1 MNTLDSDDLLPEPR
15 PGFGGRPPKLAE
27 VVTVDDGP
35 AVRHELTLAP
45 GATAADLTTAM
56 ILVPPAASLI
66 SHHGDVDVSL
76 VFREPPRSSP
86 EEPTP
91 R

>member
-1 MNTLDSDDLLPEPR
+1 MNTVDSDALLPEPR
-15 PGFGGRPPKLAE
+15 PGFGGRPPSLAE
-27 VVTVDDGP
+27 MVTVHDGP

-56 ILVPPAASLI
+56 ILIPPAASLI

-76 VFREPPRSSP
+76 VFREVPRGVPDDPPRG
-86 EEPTP
+86 
-91 R
+91 